1 MRTVYHKI
9 IGNATLTYMTFPPET
24 HALSL
29 VPGAT
34 FQLRIVI
41 YNDTAGTVPKDLTG
55 YSAQMV
61 VHSADG
67 VPLLTVTNT
76 DAITL
81 GGTDGT
87 IDIEIEADNTATIDW
102 SYGLYYLSIT
112 SPDEIVDIIL
122 RGPLKIIRV

>member
-1 MRTVYHKI
+1 
-9 IGNATLTYMTFPPET
+9 MTFPPET

-41 YNDTAGTVPKDLTG
+41 YNDADGTVPKDLTG
-55 YSAQMV
+55 FSAQMV
-61 VHSADG
+61 VHEQDG
-67 VPLLTVTNT
+67 TPLLTITNT

-87 IDIEIEADNTATIDW
+87 IDIEIEATNTATITW
-102 SYGLYYLSIT
+102 PYGLYYLSIE
-112 SPDEIVDIIL
+112 SPDGIVDIIL
-122 RGPLKIIRV
+122 RGPLKVIRV